1 MRGSILVLLFFLII
15 YNLIIT
21 YLLIWGYYEF
31 KERIDNKDDYIEKL
45 HFQLANK
52 DKKWYFIVKE
62 GLWKRY

>member
-1 MRGSILVLLFFLII
+1 MKSSILLLLFFLII

-31 KERIDNKDDYIEKL
+31 KERIDKKDDYIEKL

-52 DKKWYFIVKE
+52 REK
-62 GLWKRY
+62 